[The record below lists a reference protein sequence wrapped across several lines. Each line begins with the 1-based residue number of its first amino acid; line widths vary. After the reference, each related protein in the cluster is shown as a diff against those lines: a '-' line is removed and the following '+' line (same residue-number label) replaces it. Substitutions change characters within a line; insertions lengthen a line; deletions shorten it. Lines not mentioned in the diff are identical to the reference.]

1 MTLNSI
7 SDIISFPVLI
17 LLEGESFTEVFDSS
31 ELLLEKFGDY
41 KIEQISSDKVSN
53 HLTVKLFK
61 SPTLED
67 LGFSFEAGM

>member
-17 LLEGESFTEVFDSS
+17 LLEGESFTEVFDFRD
-31 ELLLEKFGDY
+31 LLLEKFGDY
-41 KIEQISSDKVSN
+41 KIEQIGSDKVSN

-61 SPTLED
+61 
-67 LGFSFEAGM
+67 